1 MSEINSIEIPERK
14 DNDLDYIEKPDVVQ
28 PEIVKAKRTRKPM
41 SEENKQKMRE
51 SMARARIVREANA
64 KNKTEIN
71 NKFKEKVNTINNLDA
86 VIERKILERKANKPP
101 KEPKIKEPKPEKVK
115 QPKEEKL
122 IKKKEMIEHIVNEK
136 LKSYKPIKAPES
148 DFKLI
153 QRFF

>member
-1 MSEINSIEIPERK
+1 MSENNSIDIAERK
-14 DNDLDYIEKPDVVQ
+14 DDDLDYTEIPDQIEPQ
-28 PEIVKAKRTRKPM
+28 IVKAKRTRKPM

-101 KEPKIKEPKPEKVK
+101 KAEKVKEPKPPK
-115 QPKEEKL
+115 QPKEDKL
-122 IKKKEMIEHIVNEK
+122 LKKKEMIEFIVNEK

>member
-1 MSEINSIEIPERK
+1 MSEINSIDIAERK
-14 DNDLDYIEKPDVVQ
+14 DDDLEYIEKPDVIEPQ
-28 PEIVKAKRTRKPM
+28 IMKAKRTRKPM

-64 KNKTEIN
+64 KNKAEIN

-101 KEPKIKEPKPEKVK
+101 KEPKPEKVK
-115 QPKEEKL
+115 APKPPKEEK
-122 IKKKEMIEHIVNEK
+122 IQKKKEMIEYIINEK

>member
-1 MSEINSIEIPERK
+1 MSENNSIDIAERK
-14 DNDLDYIEKPDVVQ
+14 DNDLDYTEIPDPIDPQ
-28 PEIVKAKRTRKPM
+28 IVKAKRTRKPM

-101 KEPKIKEPKPEKVK
+101 KAEKVKEPKPPK
-115 QPKEEKL
+115 QPKEDQL
-122 IKKKEMIEHIVNEK
+122 LKKKEMIEFIVNEK

>member
-1 MSEINSIEIPERK
+1 MSENNSIDIAERK
-14 DNDLDYIEKPDVVQ
+14 DNDLDYTEIPDPIEPQ
-28 PEIVKAKRTRKPM
+28 IVKAKRTRKPM

-101 KEPKIKEPKPEKVK
+101 KAEKVKEPKPPK
-115 QPKEEKL
+115 QPKEDKL
-122 IKKKEMIEHIVNEK
+122 LKKKEKIEFIVNEK
-136 LKSYKPIKAPES
+136 LKSYY
-148 DFKLI
+148 
-153 QRFF
+153 

>member
-1 MSEINSIEIPERK
+1 MSENNSIDIAERK
-14 DNDLDYIEKPDVVQ
+14 DDDLDYTEIPDPIEPQ
-28 PEIVKAKRTRKPM
+28 IVKAKRTRKPM

-101 KEPKIKEPKPEKVK
+101 KAEKVKEPKPPK
-115 QPKEEKL
+115 QPKEDKL
-122 IKKKEMIEHIVNEK
+122 LKKKEMIEFIVNEK